1 MNHHTSIDK
10 SEMESQNE
18 QQPNTPAGEFDGEQL
33 ELIRRTIAKGCTDD
47 EFRLFV
53 QVCQRTQLDPFN
65 RQIYA
70 VRRWDSRER
79 REVMQTQISIDG
91 ARLVAQR
98 SGQYAG
104 QDGPYWCGDDGVWHD
119 VWLSPV
125 PPAAAK
131 VGVLRAGFA
140 KPLYAVARWE
150 SYAQTTKDGRP
161 SNLWGKMPELMLGK
175 VAEML
180 ALRRAFPMELSGLYS
195 TEEMAQAGGSVVL
208 PIEQKI
214 EADVI
219 EIGEEVLPVRE
230 TSPIATGETIAENLE
245 RLELVNAI
253 ERLGP
258 LVHGERWGELLAS
271 AGPLAERSTEKLRKS
286 ADRLRADYRRLR
298 DEEFEGGEQPLPLAA

>member
-1 MNHHTSIDK
+1 MGPQH
-10 SEMESQNE
+10 EV
-18 QQPNTPAGEFDGEQL
+18 PPPVPGEFDLEQR
-33 ELIRRTIAKGCTDD
+33 ELIRRTIAKGCTED
-47 EFRLFV
+47 EFQLFV
-53 QVCQRTQLDPFN
+53 QVCQRTQLDPFA

-79 REVMQTQISIDG
+79 RETMQTQISIDG

-98 SGQYAG
+98 SGRYAG

-119 VWLSPV
+119 VWLSPI

-131 VGVLRAGFA
+131 VGVLRTGFSQ
-140 KPLYAVARWE
+140 PLYAVARWD

-195 TEEMAQAGGSVVL
+195 TEEMAQAGGTLVL
-208 PIEQKI
+208 PIEPQQI
-214 EADVI
+214 DAADVL
-219 EIGEEVLPVRE
+219 EIGEEVLPLRE
-230 TSPIATGETIAENLE
+230 LQPAETGETIAESLE
-245 RLELVNAI
+245 RAELVNAI

-258 LVHGERWGELLAS
+258 LVHGERWPELLAS
-271 AGPLAERSTEKLRKS
+271 AGPLSERSTSKLRKS

-298 DEEFEGGEQPLPLAA
+298 DEEFEVGDDALSMAA